1 MMEIQRK
8 GEQWRQVIGVGS
20 GHVDGMFGWIKK
32 HDDRTVF
39 YPSTHWEPVEE
50 WVKIEVPQHQIRKF
64 YYMRDYVTGTFL
76 KWRYPQ

>member
-1 MMEIQRK
+1 MDIQGK
-8 GEQWRQVIGVGS
+8 S
-20 GHVDGMFGWIKK
+20 CPSAKMFGV
-32 HDDRTVF
+32 HETVLDGEHGYVHKGRVTSTF
-39 YPSTHWEPVEE
+39 YPATHWEPVEE